1 MTMEKRGG
9 NVVETAGIHVS
20 FENGEVLGGVSLTV
34 KKNERWAIIG
44 PNGAGKSTLIK
55 VIAGLLHQNKGEVL
69 LNGMSLRLYKPRIR
83 AQAMAYVPQKPDGII
98 PYSVYDFVMLGRY
111 VSTGLMGQPQSRDK
125 ELVENALAIC
135 DVKHLVNRTMNTLS
149 GGELQRVLLAGAVAQ
164 DSPLL
169 LLDEPTT
176 FLDPAHE
183 RLFFDAL
190 KRLHDTTDLTTIMIT
205 HDINSAIYQCSHIAA
220 LRSGKTM
227 YAGTTDAFKE
237 RCPQILED
245 VFGIPFRQFT
255 CNLKNETVFGSWG
268 GIC

>member
-1 MTMEKRGG
+1 MVKSNE
-9 NVVETAGIHVS
+9 NVVEINEIHVS
-20 FENGEVLGGVSLTV
+20 FENNSVLGGVSLNV

-55 VIAGLLHQNKGEVL
+55 VIAGLIKQDKGEVL
-69 LNGMSLRLYKPRIR
+69 LNGKALRSYKPRLR

-98 PYSVYDFVMLGRY
+98 PYTVYDFVMLGRY
-111 VSTGLMGQPQSRDK
+111 VSMGLMGQSESEDR
-125 ELVENALAIC
+125 ELVERALAIC
-135 DVKHLVNRTMNTLS
+135 DVNHLRYRTMNTLS

-190 KRLHDTTDLTTIMIT
+190 ERLHDKNDLTTIMIT

-220 LRSGKTM
+220 LRNGKLT
-227 YAGTTDAFKE
+227 YAGMTDTFKE
-237 RCPQILED
+237 NCPQILDE
-245 VFGIPFRQFT
+245 VFGIPFRQFS
-255 CNLKNETVFGSWG
+255 CDKLNESVFGSWG
-268 GIC
+268 AVC